1 MKDTDKVTLTVGQIK
16 KLIKESKS
24 DFDESYDDR
33 MSEFNDEE
41 KIIINSLDKISY
53 QLNKVLLTSRFG
65 SQKFQNSIKT
75 ALNSIDDAKQ
85 SYMI

>member
-16 KLIKESKS
+16 QLIKETKS

-33 MSEFNDEE
+33 MSEFADEE
-41 KIIINSLDKISY
+41 KIIINSLDKISN
-53 QLNKVLLTSRFG
+53 QLNKVLSTSRFG

-75 ALNSIDDAKQ
+75 ALNSIDVAKQ